1 MDLKKITIFICGIW
15 LAIVAIWIMQAE
27 ITLKTGREVLL
38 KTVPVDPRDMLMG
51 DYVILNYEI
60 SQVPIDNSQNF
71 TCDINKVLYVILKT
85 NSNNIASIKEVSY
98 ELPKGE
104 LFLKGKIK
112 SCSLSN
118 KRIKYGIE
126 SYYVKEGSGRKLEK
140 DLREGALVKVSIS
153 KNGNAKIKEILK

>member
-104 LFLKGKIK
+104 LRNEENNRNRPGHPDSIR
-112 SCSLSN
+112 SLC
-118 KRIKYGIE
+118 KRCI
-126 SYYVKEGSGRKLEK
+126 R
-140 DLREGALVKVSIS
+140 VKV
-153 KNGNAKIKEILK
+153 KQQDRRRRNT